1 MEASL
6 DTNVII
12 HLYNANYQPI
22 LFNRFE
28 KLKVY
33 EFIRYHE
40 MENHATKEVIDLFDE
55 DVESGR
61 IEMITNE
68 YLKSI
73 GMYNVFK
80 EHVNDIR
87 ILYDS
92 GDLGEVY
99 AIAMAKTL
107 GCITLVTDDIKE
119 YGPHYTLMR
128 IPDSDVMPFAFYEI
142 LLLDYLE
149 GIISEKDLEN
159 QFNIICSLSDLNM
172 NFSSK
177 LKAFIRRFWSN
188 PYSQSEKQWMLSF
201 CNEKNINAKQKI
213 QKLSMYLKHK

>member
-12 HLYNANYQPI
+12 HLYNANYQNI
-22 LFNRFE
+22 LFNRF
-28 KLKVY
+28 KKIKVY

-40 MENHATKEVIDLFDE
+40 MENHAPKEVIDLFDK
-55 DVESGR
+55 DVELGR
-61 IEMITNE
+61 IEVITND
-68 YLKSI
+68 YLKNI

-80 EHVNDIR
+80 QHVNDIR
-87 ILYDS
+87 ILYES

-107 GCITLVTDDIKE
+107 GCVTLVTDDIKE
-119 YGPHYTLMR
+119 RGPHYTLMR

-149 GIISEKDLEN
+149 GIITERELEN
-159 QFNIICSLSDLNM
+159 KFNIICSLADM
-172 NFSSK
+172 NWSFASK
-177 LKAFIRRFWSN
+177 SRAFIRRFWTHS
-188 PYSQSEKQWMLSF
+188 YSKNEKEWMESF
-201 CNEKNINAKQKI
+201 CKNNSINARQKLQNLNIYLKQK
-213 QKLSMYLKHK
+213 